1 MKHLR
6 QSMAFFLLTFLFL
19 GWTEGFAADDN
30 ATKTSRI
37 EIVITVAG
45 VKETVASIQE
55 SSRQIALLS
64 RQLSDKE
71 EFTDKDHALIAGLT
85 QALSKNADAINNI
98 ATALPKQFDE
108 AQSGITT
115 LLNTAMVNAKE
126 VVESSKSE
134 VIDPTLSRIENRL
147 LVLVIVVAA
156 VLFGLLWFGLW
167 KLNAIV
173 STGSETIGNIARTVT
188 SLENVLEKIN
198 KAEESK

>member
-1 MKHLR
+1 MKRLR
-6 QSMAFFLLTFLFL
+6 RSIAFLLLTFLLF

-30 ATKTSRI
+30 STKTSRI

-55 SSRQIALLS
+55 SSRQIAALS

-71 EFTDKDHALIAGLT
+71 EFTDKDHELIAGLT
-85 QALSKNADAINNI
+85 QALNNNANAINNI
-98 ATALPKQFDE
+98 ATALPQQFDE

-126 VVESSKSE
+126 VVDSSKNDL
-134 VIDPTLSRIENRL
+134 IDPTLSRIENRL
-147 LVLVIVVAA
+147 LVLVIVIAA

-173 STGSETIGNIARTVT
+173 STGSQTIGNIARTVT

-198 KAEESK
+198 KDAESK

>member
-1 MKHLR
+1 MKRLR
-6 QSMAFFLLTFLFL
+6 QNMAFLLLTFLLF
-19 GWTEGFAADDN
+19 GWTEDSAADDN
-30 ATKTSRI
+30 TTNTSRI

-55 SSRQIALLS
+55 SSRQIAALS

-71 EFTDKDHALIAGLT
+71 EFTDKDHELIVGLT

-126 VVESSKSE
+126 VVESSKNE

-156 VLFGLLWFGLW
+156 ILFGLLWFGLW

-173 STGSETIGNIARTVT
+173 SIGSETIGNIARTVT
-188 SLENVLEKIN
+188 SLENVVEKIN
-198 KAEESK
+198 KSG